1 MFRLNTKA
9 IQKAAAAPSLCRAQL
24 TGKPKLSFPSSAAFT
39 NQMMQPEEHKLN
51 ELSFIA
57 RNPLLKQVLKRKPTD
72 DLFPK
77 MKSIKD
83 MVAEDVENIT
93 DLTDEMMEILKE
105 IIMREKELDVRL
117 THALL
122 CKLYERDCS
131 LVKELYERTLH
142 SRVYS
147 GKPGRANE
155 AAWPQFMS
163 GSQYN
168 MMLTCSAKFN
178 GR

>member
-1 MFRLNTKA
+1 MFRLTKA
-9 IQKAAAAPSLCRAQL
+9 IQKAAAAPSLCRTLPTRQP
-24 TGKPKLSFPSSAAFT
+24 TVSFPSFATFAASGKT
-39 NQMMQPEEHKLN
+39 EEHKMN
-51 ELSFIA
+51 ELNFIS

-72 DLFPK
+72 GLFPK
-77 MKSIKD
+77 MKSIND

-93 DLTDEMMEILKE
+93 DLTDEMMELLKE
-105 IIMREKELDVRL
+105 IVMREKEFDVKL

-131 LVKELYERTLH
+131 LVKEIYERTLH

-147 GKPGRANE
+147 GKRGRSNE

-163 GSQYN
+163 GSMYN
-168 MMLTCSAKFN
+168 MMLTSSAKFN
-178 GR
+178 EP